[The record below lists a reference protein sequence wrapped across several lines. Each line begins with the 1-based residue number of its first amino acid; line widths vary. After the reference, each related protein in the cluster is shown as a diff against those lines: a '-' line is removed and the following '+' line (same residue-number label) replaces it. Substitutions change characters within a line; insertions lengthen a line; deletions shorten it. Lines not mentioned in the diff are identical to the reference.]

1 MDAAAAQAGGTGDSH
16 WQGRRNC
23 KIHLSVLENKPLTPN
38 PYSQKTCAVYV
49 ATGNMMLGK
58 TRPEGL
64 AWNSAVKLNW
74 TGQEGVS
81 LLPVSVPQGT
91 LGAGRHVSQ
100 ALASL

>member
-1 MDAAAAQAGGTGDSH
+1 
-16 WQGRRNC
+16 
-23 KIHLSVLENKPLTPN
+23 
-38 PYSQKTCAVYV
+38 
-49 ATGNMMLGK
+49 MLGK